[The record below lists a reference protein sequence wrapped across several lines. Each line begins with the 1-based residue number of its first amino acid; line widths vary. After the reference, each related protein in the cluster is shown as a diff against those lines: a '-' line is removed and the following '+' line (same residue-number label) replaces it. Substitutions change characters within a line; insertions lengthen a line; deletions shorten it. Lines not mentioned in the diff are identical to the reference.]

1 MKFTRL
7 LRIVHRDLGFA
18 VVGVSLIY
26 GISGIYLNHL
36 DGKDPA
42 YRTEERS
49 LQLSVGLDEKQL
61 SDVWNADAELPP
73 LKRVFRIDEDHFRL
87 MLDGGVAVYSSAD
100 GRADYERH
108 TRREFVYWINRL
120 HYNKVKGWSPV
131 ADFFAGSVL
140 FLAVSGMFIVRG
152 KSGLAGRGKWYL
164 LAGLLVPVLYVLL
177 TISDH

>member
-18 VVGVSLIY
+18 VVGVSLVY

-49 LQLSVGLDEKQL
+49 LQLSAGLDEKQL
-61 SDVWNADAELPP
+61 ADAWNADAELPP

-87 MLDGGVAVYSSAD
+87 MLDGGVAVYNSAD

-152 KSGLAGRGKWYL
+152 KAGLAGRGKWYL
-164 LAGLLVPVLYVLL
+164 LGGLLVPVLWVL
-177 TISDH
+177 IGG